1 MMDADKIEQL
11 VKLAKESAIS
21 ELTVRRDGIMVSIK
35 KPMQTPPTQSSGP
48 PTGSR
53 YAATARPPAVAEPEG
68 ISQKTEP
75 EDGMPIT
82 APMVGIFHIGEG
94 VQDAAAVH
102 AGQVIGLIESMKLM
116 NEIRSPADG
125 VVEEILVDDGMPVE
139 YGQSLFRLKSS

>member
-21 ELTVRRDGIMVSIK
+21 ELTVRRNGITVSIK
-35 KPMQTPPTQSSGP
+35 KPVQMPLSRSVSPASSNQI
-48 PTGSR
+48 
-53 YAATARPPAVAEPEG
+53 AAAANAVVAETVGVAQETAPEN
-68 ISQKTEP
+68 
-75 EDGMPIT
+75 GMAIA

-94 VQDAAAVH
+94 VQDAATVH
-102 AGQVIGLIESMKLM
+102 SGQVIGLIESMKLM

-139 YGQSLFRLKSS
+139 YGQTLFRLSSS